1 MKDNTL
7 FLGTGTKFPP
17 QINPTTGRFMTCSRE
32 RSVKESIYLILQTHK
47 GERFM
52 NPNFGSNIQSFVFA
66 QADATILNMMIYEI
80 VRDIEDNE
88 PRVDNV
94 EVKLNNSTPGL
105 MYVDVSYVVRGE
117 NVAENVVFPFY
128 LGEKPG
134 EESEIYETVE
144 DNYTE

>member
-1 MKDNTL
+1 
-7 FLGTGTKFPP
+7 
-17 QINPTTGRFMTCSRE
+17 MTCSGE

-52 NPNFGSNIQSFVFA
+52 NQNFGSNIQNFVFA

-88 PRVDNV
+88 PRVDQV
-94 EVKLNNSTPGL
+94 EVSLDNSTPGR
-105 MYVDVSYVVRGE
+105 MYVNVSYVVRGE
-117 NVAENVVFPFY
+117 NTPENVVFPFY
-128 LGEKPG
+128 LGEKPS